1 MLLLRQKSRKM
12 TEYTIED
19 KVLKKMKQN
28 RRGKIFF
35 AKDFIALG
43 NYKACS
49 KALERLANQG
59 EIMRISRGIYAI
71 PQKSELLGTL
81 TPSYDKVI
89 RAIVKRDNAK
99 IIPTGLFAENM
110 LGLST
115 QVPMKV
121 VYLTD
126 GSPRKL
132 TIGKMPVIFKKT
144 SPKNLAAKGKIS
156 TLVIQALK
164 SIRKDRV
171 TDDEIK
177 KVVEILKKENPKYL
191 AHDIKLAPGWIREIM
206 RKAQTS

>member
-1 MLLLRQKSRKM
+1 MDH
-12 TEYTIED
+12 TVED
-19 KVLKKMKQN
+19 KILKKMKQN

-35 AKDFIALG
+35 ANDFAALG

-49 KALERLANQG
+49 KALERLTNQG
-59 EIMRISRGIYAI
+59 AILRVSRGIYAI

-81 TPSYDKVI
+81 TPSYDDVI
-89 RAIVKRDNAK
+89 RAIIKRDNAK

-115 QVPMKV
+115 QVPMRV

-132 TIGKMPVIFKKT
+132 MIGKMPVVFKKT

-164 SIRKDRV
+164 SIRKDRI

-177 KVVEILKKENPKYL
+177 KIVEILKKENPKYL
-191 AHDIKLAPGWIREIM
+191 VHDINFAPQWIREIM
-206 RKAQTS
+206 NKALIDNNI

>member
-1 MLLLRQKSRKM
+1 ME
-12 TEYTIED
+12 EYTIEN
-19 KVLKKMKQN
+19 KILKKMKQN

-35 AKDFIALG
+35 AKDFVTLG

-59 EIMRISRGIYAI
+59 EIMRVSRGIYAI

-132 TIGKMPVIFKKT
+132 MIGKMPVIFKKT
-144 SPKNLAAKGKIS
+144 SPKNLAAKGKFS

-164 SIRKDRV
+164 SIRKDRI
-171 TDDEIK
+171 TDDEIE
-177 KVVEILKKENPKYL
+177 KVVNILKKENPKYL
-191 AHDIKLAPGWIREIM
+191 AHDIKFVPQWIREIM
-206 RKAQTS
+206 SKALKYNSI

>member
-1 MLLLRQKSRKM
+1 MRQKYIINM
-12 TEYTIED
+12 NNTVEYKI
-19 KVLKKMKQN
+19 LNKMKQN

-35 AKDFIALG
+35 TNDFAALG

-49 KALERLANQG
+49 KALERLVNQG
-59 EIMRISRGIYAI
+59 EITRVSRGIYVI
-71 PQKSELLGTL
+71 PNKIDLFGKV
-81 TPSYDKVI
+81 TPSVDAVI
-89 RAIVKRDNAK
+89 HAIVKRDNAK

-115 QVPMKV
+115 QVPMKI

-132 TIGKMPVIFKKT
+132 MIDKVQVVFRKT
-144 SPKNLAAKGKIS
+144 SPKNLAAKGKLS

-171 TDDEIK
+171 TDYEIE
-177 KVVEILKKENPKYL
+177 KVNKILKNENPKYL
-191 AHDIKLAPGWIREIM
+191 EHDIKFAPQWIREIM
-206 RKAQTS
+206 RKALNDNNI